1 MNGMA
6 FAPERDEFGNMT
18 SGIISPQIS
27 VPVASYYGGANGA
40 FSDKSGSM
48 IYLAQDQVE
57 SLYGDRDTYLD
68 QYAEALDNMIENGWI
83 LESDREKM
91 IALAENEPFF
101 GETGRDSEAIEASME
116 REIKL
121 ETVNQKEGL
130 SLIHI

>member
-1 MNGMA
+1 
-6 FAPERDEFGNMT
+6 
-18 SGIISPQIS
+18 
-27 VPVASYYGGANGA
+27 
-40 FSDKSGSM
+40 M
-48 IYLAQDQVE
+48 IYLDQDQVE

-121 ETVNQKEGL
+121 ETVNQKEGKAGDVKYTETEYL
-130 SLIHI
+130 ANGEAFIPV